1 MQLAMCFVLLVASA
15 LAGAFTC
22 DGSSLQLRSQ
32 HSLDSSLRSKAF
44 GRVLSSKD
52 EKCDKNQQG
61 ESCTLD
67 SDCCPVSLVTVE
79 CNNQNLEG
87 ILRCG
92 VSPHQGIF

>member
-52 EKCDKNQQG
+52 PCVKLPSTVGNV
-61 ESCTLD
+61 CTGLA
-67 SDCCPVSLVTVE
+67 SDCCRANDEFCDFPDRTGSRKCVLF
-79 CNNQNLEG
+79 
-87 ILRCG
+87 
-92 VSPHQGIF
+92 QG